1 MGGSLME
8 IFLSALLGDL
18 ASRSINLLISTRS
31 RPTGMDVGDSLQ
43 SAILRAQVIVDE
55 AMGRHITNRAMLQQ
69 LDMLRDAMHQ
79 ACYVHDTF
87 SCQQSHAEED
97 AAGDHLQ
104 VVNHSPSLLPST
116 SLKGVIYGASDR
128 KTPPPLLLK
137 QLQESLRNL
146 SSMIL
151 DASELAVF
159 FRSYPPRLYSQPYSM
174 HLLLGNCMFGFQLET
189 ELVMNFLLHAEPPPG
204 SEALDVLPI
213 VGPIYVKW
221 AGLARLGT
229 ARHRRA

>member
-1 MGGSLME
+1 
-8 IFLSALLGDL
+8 
-18 ASRSINLLISTRS
+18 
-31 RPTGMDVGDSLQ
+31 
-43 SAILRAQVIVDE
+43 
-55 AMGRHITNRAMLQQ
+55 
-69 LDMLRDAMHQ
+69 
-79 ACYVHDTF
+79 
-87 SCQQSHAEED
+87 
-97 AAGDHLQ
+97 
-104 VVNHSPSLLPST
+104 
-116 SLKGVIYGASDR
+116 
-128 KTPPPLLLK
+128 
-137 QLQESLRNL
+137 
-146 SSMIL
+146 MIL

-159 FRSYPPRLYSQPYSM
+159 FRSYPPRLYSQPYNM